1 MRWASEAESEGH
13 ARDPV
18 SPVRR
23 APKTTPTHRA
33 IQERDITAPQRDKLR
48 QKRVIVPLFNF
59 LPVSKKVFFFKT
71 FFRLRV
77 GPLHYIN

>member
-23 APKTTPTHRA
+23 APKTTPKHRA

-48 QKRVIVPLFNF
+48 QKSHRSPFQFFTCLEK
-59 LPVSKKVFFFKT
+59 SFFFQN
-71 FFRLRV
+71 FFSSSSRPFTL
-77 GPLHYIN
+77 Y